1 MRWDPA
7 IAALLLGLS
16 VAYADE
22 GGPSPNTT
30 GLTEEEIEQGFVSL
44 FDGKTLRGW
53 QGWLG
58 GLDDYV
64 VENGVLIYKEGGS
77 KGNLY
82 TIKEYSDFIFR
93 FEFKLVP
100 GGNHGVGIRAPLKA
114 RPHLAGMEIQ
124 ILDDYA
130 PRWAH
135 LKPCQYHGSIYCC
148 VPAKRGHLKPAGQ
161 WNSEE
166 IMCQGSRVRV
176 TLNGAVILD
185 VDLDTLGDKRP
196 SGEPYPP
203 GLKRRKG
210 HVGFDGYGIRTEF
223 RNIRIK
229 DLSKGDAGR
238 PP

>member
-1 MRWDPA
+1 MRSNC
-7 IAALLLGLS
+7 IAAIVLLGIS
-16 VAYADE
+16 STCAENVAPAAD
-22 GGPSPNTT
+22 ST
-30 GLTEEEIEQGFVSL
+30 GLTEEEIRQGFVSL
-44 FDGKTLRGW
+44 FDGETLKGW

-64 VENGVLIYKEGGS
+64 VENGVLVYKQGGS

-82 TIKEYSDFIFR
+82 TIEEYSDFIFR
-93 FEFKLVP
+93 FEFKLSA
-100 GGNHGVGIRAPLKA
+100 GGNHGVGIRAPLEA

-124 ILDDYA
+124 ILDDDA
-130 PRWAH
+130 PCWAK

-148 VPAKRGHLKPAGQ
+148 VPAKRGHLKPVGQ

-176 TLNGAVILD
+176 TLNGAVIVD
-185 VDLDTLGDKRP
+185 VDLKSLGDKRP

-203 GLKRRKG
+203 GLKSRKG

-229 DLSKGDAGR
+229 RIAKESQ
-238 PP
+238 

>member
-1 MRWDPA
+1 MKLTCFIA
-7 IAALLLGLS
+7 ILLLGASAASAGEGNSAARLAGLS
-16 VAYADE
+16 
-22 GGPSPNTT
+22 N
-30 GLTEEEIEQGFVSL
+30 EEREQGFVSL
-44 FDGKTLRGW
+44 FDGKTLKGW

-64 VENGVLIYKEGGS
+64 IEDGVLVYKQGGS

-93 FEFKLVP
+93 FEFKLTP
-100 GGNHGVGIRAPLKA
+100 GGNHGVGIRAPLAA

-124 ILDDYA
+124 ILDDDA
-130 PRWAH
+130 PCWAK
-135 LKPCQYHGSIYCC
+135 LKPYQYHGSIYGC
-148 VPAKRGHLKPAGQ
+148 VPAKRGHLKPVGQ

-166 IMCQGSRVRV
+166 IMCRGSLVRI

-185 VDLDTLGDKRP
+185 VDLKILGDKHP
-196 SGEPYPP
+196 NGEPYPP
-203 GLKRRKG
+203 GLKSRKG

-229 DLSKGDAGR
+229 ELGQL
-238 PP
+238 